1 MGDAIEIIVKRNG
14 EQIATFQ
21 MDERSGENGTKK
33 FSSGKSGY
41 HAQGKVQMAGKR
53 FQGNFLLVEIGPK
66 PQPAKTAENTTTP

>member
-1 MGDAIEIIVKRNG
+1 MPEVIEIVVRRNG

-41 HAQGKVQMAGKR
+41 HAQGKVPMAGKR
-53 FQGNFLLVEIGPK
+53 YQGNFLLVEIVPK
-66 PQPAKTAENTTTP
+66 KE